1 MVRVDIVLGVCMIY
15 ARVSYARGYVVWYED
30 VVNAS
35 ALVWSPP
42 GDVWLV
48 GVKVG
53 YNRCVCVRLVGNAVY
68 EEVVGR
74 WAACCAQGLYYRRR
88 CVGLEVTY

>member
-1 MVRVDIVLGVCMIY
+1 MVRVNIVLGVCMIY
-15 ARVSYARGYVVWYED
+15 ARVRYARGYVIWYED
-30 VVNAS
+30 VVDAS
-35 ALVWSPP
+35 ALVWSPS

-53 YNRCVCVRLVGNAVY
+53 YDRCVCIRLVGNAVY
-68 EEVVGR
+68 EEVVRR
-74 WAACCAQGLYYRRR
+74 WAACCAQGLYYRRW

>member
-15 ARVSYARGYVVWYED
+15 ARVGDARGHVIWYKD

-35 ALVWSPP
+35 ALVWSPS

-53 YNRCVCVRLVGNAVY
+53 YDRCVCVGLVSNALY
-68 EEVVGR
+68 EEVVRG
-74 WAACCAQGLYYRRR
+74 WAACCAHGLYYRRR